1 MTTAPPVYD
10 PLRFNPTARRDR
22 LNLLAAEFGLTNG
35 QIATIVN
42 RTRQQIG
49 SWRRGSTQIPE
60 PSLRLLELELGTRG
74 PRGIA
79 AAEQ

>member
-1 MTTAPPVYD
+1 MTTAPRAFD
-10 PLRFNPTARRDR
+10 PLRLNPTARRER

-79 AAEQ
+79 AGEP

>member
-1 MTTAPPVYD
+1 MTD
-10 PLRFNPTARRDR
+10 PLRLNPTLRRER

-35 QIATIVN
+35 QIGTIVN
-42 RTRQQIG
+42 RTRQQIS
-49 SWRRGSTQIPE
+49 SWRHGSTQIPE

-79 AAEQ
+79 ATEP

>member
-1 MTTAPPVYD
+1 MTTAPPAFD
-10 PLRFNPTARRDR
+10 PLRYSPSARRER

-35 QIATIVN
+35 QIGRIVN
-42 RTRQQIG
+42 RTRQQIS

-79 AAEQ
+79 AAEP